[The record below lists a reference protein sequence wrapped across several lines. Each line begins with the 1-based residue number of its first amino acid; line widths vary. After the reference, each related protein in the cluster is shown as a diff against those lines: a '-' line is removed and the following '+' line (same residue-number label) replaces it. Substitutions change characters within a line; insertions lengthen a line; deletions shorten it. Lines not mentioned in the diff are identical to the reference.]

1 MKKNILFTTLL
12 MALAFANVQAQTSK
26 VGQVTK
32 PEDEEIVHI
41 NSLSLKVNTMT
52 SDQAETID
60 RYINGQKARG
70 FWLSIGQAALSS
82 LAGSGSAIII
92 NEIMKVAQIR
102 KNKKEAWETMIG
114 NECLYVDSLS
124 YVSDLT
130 DFYSEGS
137 YHGALD
143 PADLNFNGFTLN
155 AQRDGNDVLL
165 FYSHVDISEDALNE
179 IFNHSKFRLVID
191 SMYFYPYRC
200 HLPNWSANSIFPE
213 KGKDYGRCT
222 HFSFDERDNLTV
234 NLDFTITSSWYN
246 EAIILAKDVELGTFS
261 VQVPIEK
268 SKLTD
273 SVFVYKTG
281 RKDMDSLT
289 MAGECFIVPR
299 SFMPLPGG
307 KARWGTGEYNVRV
320 TVSERCTLTPKM
332 QENWEKDLRCLR
344 RMKKENKVKDY
355 FINVYKQNGNTVV
368 RDLLEKVSKT
378 ARDEMGLK

>member
-1 MKKNILFTTLL
+1 

-102 KNKKEAWETMIG
+102 
-114 NECLYVDSLS
+114 
-124 YVSDLT
+124 
-130 DFYSEGS
+130 EGS

-344 RMKKENKVKDY
+344 RMKKENKVKEHM
-355 FINVYKQNGNTVV
+355 K
-368 RDLLEKVSKT
+368 
-378 ARDEMGLK
+378 